1 MKQKSLFLGLMM
13 GFTSLSVW
21 AVGTEN
27 PTKPQAG
34 SMPDNVSTII
44 EQRCFG
50 CHNTDSKN
58 DKAKED
64 LDFKTFDGLST
75 MKKMSSY
82 NKIAEVLEKQ
92 EMPPQKFLEKFPDK
106 NVTDEERTVLLE
118 WAKNEAAT
126 LIKGN

>member
-1 MKQKSLFLGLMM
+1 MKRKSLFLGLMM
-13 GFTSLSVW
+13 GFITLSVL
-21 AVGTEN
+21 AVGKEN
-27 PTKPQAG
+27 PAKSQARI
-34 SMPDNVSTII
+34 MPDNVSTII
-44 EQRCFG
+44 EQKCFG

-64 LDFKTFDGLST
+64 LDFKTLDGLST
-75 MKKMSSY
+75 MKKVSSY

-92 EMPPQKFLEKFPDK
+92 EMPPQKFLERFPDK